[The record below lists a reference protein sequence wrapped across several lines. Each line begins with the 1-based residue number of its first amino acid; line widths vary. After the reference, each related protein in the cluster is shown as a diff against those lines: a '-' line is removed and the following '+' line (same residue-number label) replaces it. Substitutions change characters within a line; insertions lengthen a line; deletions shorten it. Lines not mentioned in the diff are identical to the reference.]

1 MMDVVLTRRY
11 MSRTDIATY
20 LGVSRDTAKEYRLPP
35 PDVVVGDRHGWA
47 RETVDAWVAARPGNA
62 GKTGRP
68 RKAPPTP

>member
-1 MMDVVLTRRY
+1 MDVVLTRRY
-11 MSRTDIATY
+11 MSRTDIAKY

-47 RETVDAWVAARPGNA
+47 RETVDAWVAARPGR
-62 GKTGRP
+62 TGRP